1 MAGYRDVYFPSAP
14 IPDENA
20 RLTLYARDYGAPFAG
35 APDVLCLHG
44 LTRNSADFEA
54 IAAQLS
60 RHYRVVV
67 ADQRGRGLSQ
77 WDPVPA
83 RYNPGVYVQDMLGLL
98 DHLGIARAVII
109 GTSMGGLMAMVMG
122 MVARDRMRAVV
133 INDVGPDIE
142 AAGLARI
149 ASYTGKTQPAATWD
163 DAARITQFINAVAF
177 PDYGAEE
184 WMGFAHKLFREKDG
198 IPVPAYDPA
207 IANGLKPQSD
217 APVAPPDLWPM
228 WDALAGLPVLAI
240 RGGLS
245 DLLSEA
251 TLAKMA
257 EHHPGMIWVTVPN
270 RGHAPMLDEPE
281 AVEAIDSFLATLP
294 PTP

>member
-1 MAGYRDVYFPSAP
+1 MAGYRDVYYSSAP
-14 IPDENA
+14 IPDDTR
-20 RLTLYARDYGAPFAG
+20 RLTLYARDYGAPFESAQ
-35 APDVLCLHG
+35 DVLCLHG
-44 LTRNSADFEA
+44 LTRNSADFTE
-54 IAAQLS
+54 IAAHLS

-77 WDPVPA
+77 WDPEPA
-83 RYNPGVYVQDMLGLL
+83 RYNPGVYVQDMLSLL
-98 DHLGIARAVII
+98 NHLGIAKTVII

-149 ASYTGKTQPAATWD
+149 ASYTGKTEPAKTWA

-177 PDYGAEE
+177 PDYGADD
-184 WMGFAHKLFREKDG
+184 WAGFARKLFREKDG
-198 IPVPAYDPA
+198 VPVPAYDPA

-228 WDALAGLPVLAI
+228 WDALQGLPVLAI

-257 EHHPGMIWVTVPN
+257 EHHDGMLSVTVPN

-281 AVEAIDSFLATLP
+281 AVAAIDAFLAGLG
-294 PTP
+294 

>member
-1 MAGYRDVYFPSAP
+1 MAGYSDVYFPSAP

-44 LTRNSADFEA
+44 LTRNSADFEG
-54 IAAQLS
+54 IAAHLS
-60 RHYRVVV
+60 QHYRVVV

-77 WDPVPA
+77 WDPEPA

-98 DHLGIARAVII
+98 NHLGIARAAII

-122 MVARDRMRAVV
+122 MVARDRMSAVV

-149 ASYTGKTQPAATWD
+149 AAYTGKTQPAATWA
-163 DAARITQFINAVAF
+163 DAAKTAEFINAVAF
-177 PDYGAEE
+177 PDYGADD
-184 WMGFAHKLFREKDG
+184 WMAFARRLFIEKAG
-198 IPVPAYDPA
+198 VPVPAYDPA

-228 WDALAGLPVLAI
+228 WDALQGLPVLAI

-245 DLLSEA
+245 DLLSA
-251 TLAKMA
+251 QTLAKMA
-257 EHHPGMIWVTVPN
+257 ERHDGMIAVTVPN

-281 AVEAIDSFLATLP
+281 AVAAIDAVLASLP
-294 PTP
+294 